1 MDCLFGGN
9 VVLPFAEY
17 IFRYE
22 VAGITVYFRHPHKRS
37 WIVDVQSVLGR
48 DCLLHAIINTEHVFV
63 PHHQFYGR
71 FLSAAKPAGF
81 PPTLKEFYYEA
92 RNRKIS

>member
-1 MDCLFGGN
+1 MDYSFGGN

-48 DCLLHAIINTEHVFV
+48 DCLLHAIIITRSMYLFRIINLMSA
-63 PHHQFYGR
+63 PPRGR
-71 FLSAAKPAGF
+71 VSGVSAD
-81 PPTLKEFYYEA
+81 
-92 RNRKIS
+92 RKKV